1 MNAQAAQASGN
12 PATGLPL
19 GKILYWAA
27 VALGALLTLLAFANG
42 GFSLWPVLNLLL
54 WGGALYFL
62 ARFVFE
68 QKSSLLNAALV
79 AGGAVVGS
87 IILLLLATPGAVTVN
102 VSTGTGLS
110 YDETR
115 WARQLADGGAEP
127 ISGNSFRRG
136 EVAMLFIRNVRGLEA
151 GEDGRHWLDVDL
163 VVHDASGNAVQTH
176 QSLLG
181 EQGHQVLPGGVAEQ
195 PFVFIN
201 TGDLPSGSY
210 SADVTVHDRI
220 AGTSISVSGAFTVQ

>member
-1 MNAQAAQASGN
+1 M
-12 PATGLPL
+12 
-19 GKILYWAA
+19 GKILYW
-27 VALGALLTLLAFANG
+27 VTVSIGALLTLLAFANG
-42 GFSLWPVLNLLL
+42 GFSVWAVLNLLL

-62 ARFVFE
+62 ARLVFE
-68 QKSSLLNAALV
+68 ESASLLNATLV
-79 AGGAVVGS
+79 AGGAVIGS
-87 IILLLLATPGAVTVN
+87 VILLLLATPGAVTVN
-102 VSTGTGLS
+102 VTTSTGLT

-115 WARQLADGGAEP
+115 WARQLADGSAEP

-151 GEDGRHWLDVDL
+151 GTDGRHWLDVDL
-163 VVHDASGNAVQTH
+163 AVHDASGNTVQSH
-176 QSLLG
+176 ESLLG

-201 TGDLPSGSY
+201 TGDLPSGKY
-210 SADVTVHDRI
+210 SADVKVYDRI